1 MPLGHRRRI
10 FVRQQRRFGLRT
22 AGIITAVAAIGALAA
37 YPVIGAIGQ
46 ILQATGSSGGLAADN
61 VTVMDAQTLRVAGH
75 VVRLDGVAAPRRG
88 EGCAAGADCAGTA
101 ALHLAA
107 LVQDQRVACQFE
119 GADQGAARCEAGGR
133 EINLAIVA
141 SGWAEA
147 RGDAPAL
154 RHAEDSA
161 RAHHL
166 GLWAQR

>member
-1 MPLGHRRRI
+1 MPLGQRRRI
-10 FVRQQRRFGLRT
+10 FARQQRRLGLRS
-22 AGIITAVAAIGALAA
+22 AGTCVAVAVVGALAA
-37 YPVIGAIGQ
+37 YPLTGIFGH
-46 ILQATGSSGGLAADN
+46 ILQATENAGGLAADN

-107 LVQDQRVACQFE
+107 LVQDQRVDCQFE
-119 GADQGAARCEAGGR
+119 GVDRAAARCEAGGR

-154 RHAEDSA
+154 RHAEDTA